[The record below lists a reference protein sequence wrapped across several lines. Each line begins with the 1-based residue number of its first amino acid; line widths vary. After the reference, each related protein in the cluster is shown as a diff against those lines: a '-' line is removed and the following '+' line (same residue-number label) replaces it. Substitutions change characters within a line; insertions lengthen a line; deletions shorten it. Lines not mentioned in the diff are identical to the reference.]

1 MKTFLIVACGFA
13 LTHASDPP
21 STEIKE
27 ISYSEF
33 FNTEADRM
41 INYST
46 NIYIESDY
54 EGNEILLVTG
64 ELGAKQFSID
74 GIGTKSSSAYNGFYV
89 SGALG
94 HDHMETNWKFVECSA
109 LWQSTIEATQTQCD
123 CTGYKMHPTNK
134 YGDVSADNWANISS
148 TSCKITEND
157 DNTVDFNFE
166 YSLTSTDA
174 TILSEYKGYK
184 GKTVEAMA
192 AYGKK
197 NKGVTES
204 HALGNINYMG
214 FNVKFS
220 NAVAMAAGALTA
232 GAAVVSTLV

>member
-1 MKTFLIVACGFA
+1 
-13 LTHASDPP
+13 
-21 STEIKE
+21 
-27 ISYSEF
+27 
-33 FNTEADRM
+33 
-41 INYST
+41 
-46 NIYIESDY
+46 
-54 EGNEILLVTG
+54 
-64 ELGAKQFSID
+64 
-74 GIGTKSSSAYNGFYV
+74 
-89 SGALG
+89 
-94 HDHMETNWKFVECSA
+94 
-109 LWQSTIEATQTQCD
+109 
-123 CTGYKMHPTNK
+123 MHPTNK